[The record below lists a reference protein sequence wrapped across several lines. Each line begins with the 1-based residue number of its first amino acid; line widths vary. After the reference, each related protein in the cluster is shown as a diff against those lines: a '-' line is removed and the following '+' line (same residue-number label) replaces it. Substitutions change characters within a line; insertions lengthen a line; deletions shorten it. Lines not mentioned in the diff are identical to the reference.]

1 MNFFFVKPYYG
12 LKISS
17 VLIVWSFLSSTFSM
31 LQLGPYIIDT
41 FQYFLYLLKFPC
53 HMIFC
58 PLFGTQYWIG
68 QDNHFTV
75 GLANSTK
82 TSKLNG
88 IGLEKSSCMP
98 PAPPPIHVVTAN
110 SAELPNPLLPK
121 IAISFYPIQSNPRC
135 QMGPQQ
141 IAYMLFTMYL
151 QSDASLFC
159 STLQL
164 LNHAKLNFLFGYT
177 QTVSSLIFMQQSYP
191 RTACIRKGWVI
202 RQLIKCLIFTG
213 LMGFIIEQ
221 VIYSYIC
228 FSNYRL
234 ISNCN
239 AILPEYFCSI
249 LTQLSRIRNTR

>member
-1 MNFFFVKPYYG
+1 
-12 LKISS
+12 
-17 VLIVWSFLSSTFSM
+17 
-31 LQLGPYIIDT
+31 
-41 FQYFLYLLKFPC
+41 
-53 HMIFC
+53 
-58 PLFGTQYWIG
+58 
-68 QDNHFTV
+68 
-75 GLANSTK
+75 
-82 TSKLNG
+82 
-88 IGLEKSSCMP
+88 
-98 PAPPPIHVVTAN
+98 
-110 SAELPNPLLPK
+110 
-121 IAISFYPIQSNPRC
+121 
-135 QMGPQQ
+135 
-141 IAYMLFTMYL
+141 MYL

-249 LTQLSRIRNTR
+249 LTQLSRIRNTRWKGTCWMLWRESWNYQYQLYMCGFACSIAFSICGKWQVILWYVVFHGNSMHFICLL